1 MEEQNTPNPQT
12 ERQASDKRFSR
23 LLFLGLFFILIL
35 FAGKYLTDRQPR
47 KQSVDGPW
55 GKLLVVLDNIDQN
68 YVDDIDRKDLMEKTL
83 PQIMAELDPHSGYL
97 PPAALQKAEED
108 LTGNFDGIGVNF
120 NVPADT
126 AVVMNVIPG
135 GPSERAGVQPG
146 DRIVKVGE
154 RVVAGVKMDQDSIV
168 RLLRGPRGSQVTI
181 QVQRYGLSGLVPIP
195 ITRDKISPN
204 SVDVGYMVTDDIA
217 YIKLSKFTRTSY
229 LDVVK
234 AMAEL
239 SKQGMRKLIFDLRD
253 NSGGYVDQAL
263 RIVNEFLDKGQLMVY
278 TEGSHRVRQDYYT
291 ESRGVAADMELVVLQ
306 DEGSASSSEIMA
318 GALQDNDR
326 GTIVG
331 RRSYGK
337 GLVQEPIYFSD
348 GSGLR
353 LTVARFYTP
362 TGRSLQRSYENMN
375 EYHYDIVERYR
386 HGELVNA
393 DSIPRIDS
401 LKFLTPKGKTVY
413 GGGGIIPDVFVPMD
427 TTRMNPFH
435 LKASRGNMI
444 FRYSIQ
450 FADQHRPALKAIEDL
465 PALQRFFKGYDLGAL
480 FLAYAARQGAVPKA
494 GEWEECKV
502 YIMTQLEAYIGRSTP
517 LDNRAFYPI
526 IGRLDR
532 ELEVAVKILQGEK
545 LAATLGHNA
554 TIIQ

>member
-35 FAGKYLTDRQPR
+35 FVGKYLTDRQPR

-195 ITRDKISPN
+195 ITRDKISSN

-217 YIKLSKFTRTSY
+217 YIKLSKFTRSSY

-253 NSGGYVDQAL
+253 NTGGYVDQAL

-278 TEGSHRVRQDYYT
+278 TEGSRRARQDYYT

-532 ELEVAVKILQGEK
+532 ELEVAIKILQGEK
-545 LAATLGHNA
+545 LAVTLGHNA

>member
-1 MEEQNTPNPQT
+1 MEEQNAANQHT
-12 ERQASDKRFSR
+12 ERQNPDKRFNR
-23 LLFLGLFFILIL
+23 LLIIAIFFLLMVLV
-35 FAGKYLTDRQPR
+35 GKYWMDKQPR
-47 KQSVDGPW
+47 TQSVAGPW
-55 GKLLVVLDNIDQN
+55 GKLLVVLENIDQN
-68 YVDDIDRKDLMEKTL
+68 YVDEVDKKELMEKTL
-83 PQIMAELDPHSGYL
+83 PQVMAELDPHSAYL
-97 PPAALQKAEED
+97 PPAALQKADGD
-108 LTGNFDGIGVNF
+108 LEGNFDGIGVSF

-126 AVVMNVIPG
+126 ALVMTVFPG

-146 DRIVKVGE
+146 DRIVKVGD

-181 QVQRYGLSGLVPIP
+181 QVQRYGLSAPVSIP
-195 ITRDKISPN
+195 ITRDKIPSK

-229 LDVVK
+229 LEVVK
-234 AMAEL
+234 TLAEL
-239 SKQGMRKLIFDLRD
+239 SKQGMRKLVFDLRD
-253 NSGGYVDQAL
+253 NTGGYVDQAL
-263 RIVNEFLDKGQLMVY
+263 RIVNEFLDKEQLMVY
-278 TEGSHRVRQDYYT
+278 TEGSHRARQDFYT
-291 ESRGVAADMELVVLQ
+291 ENRGVAADMELVVLQ

-362 TGRSLQRSYENMN
+362 TGRSLQRSYENMS

-393 DSIPRIDS
+393 DSIPRNDS

-435 LKASRGNMI
+435 LKASRGNMV
-444 FRYSIQ
+444 FRFSIY

-465 PALQRFFKGYDLGAL
+465 PALQRFFKGYDLEAQ
-480 FLAYAARQGAVPKA
+480 FLAYAAQQGAVPKA
-494 GEWEECKV
+494 GEWEDCKK

-517 LDNRAFYPI
+517 LDDNAFYPL

-532 ELEVAVKILQGEK
+532 ELEVAVKILQGETSA
-545 LAATLGHNA
+545 LALGHNA